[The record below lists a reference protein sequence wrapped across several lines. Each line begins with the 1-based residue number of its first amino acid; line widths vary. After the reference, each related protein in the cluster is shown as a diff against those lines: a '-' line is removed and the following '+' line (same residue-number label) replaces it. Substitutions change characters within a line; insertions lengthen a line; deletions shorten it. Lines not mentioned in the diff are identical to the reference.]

1 MNNNSSGD
9 QRFFIC
15 QYKEIYENNN
25 NLLTSIIQSRNHTLT
40 NENVNMLVNN
50 LINSNNEIMRNID
63 SLINLNTNANSNN
76 RQQHSARQQNNRQQ
90 NNRQS
95 NRNNGQSNLDRATE
109 FVVTNV
115 LRNFLEPIE
124 IYPTSAQIEA
134 ATRVARYGDIDSPL
148 NTSCPITLEN
158 FNENDRV
165 LIIRHCNHVF
175 SNSGLISW
183 FRSNCRCPVCR
194 YDIRDYV
201 SEYPNNITDM
211 SGNLNVSSS
220 ILPSPITNTERR
232 TITNTT
238 NTSNLLNDIFYIDIH
253 DNNTRNNPTV
263 TDLSG
268 NLLRL
273 FFRN

>member
-1 MNNNSSGD
+1 MNNNSSVD
-9 QRFFIC
+9 QRFFIS

-25 NLLTSIIQSRNHTLT
+25 KLLTSIIQSRNHSLS
-40 NENVNMLVNN
+40 NETVNLLVNN
-50 LINSNNEIMRNID
+50 LINSNNEIMRTID
-63 SLINLNTNANSNN
+63 NLLNLNTNANSNN
-76 RQQHSARQQNNRQQ
+76 RPQHSVRQQNNRQQ
-90 NNRQS
+90 TNRQGS
-95 NRNNGQSNLDRATE
+95 RNNGQSNLDRATE
-109 FVVTNV
+109 FVVTNI

-124 IYPTSAQIEA
+124 IYPTSAQIET
-134 ATRVARYGDIDSPL
+134 ATRVARYGDIVSPL

-158 FNENDRV
+158 FNEDDRV

-194 YDIRDYV
+194 YDIRNYV
-201 SEYPNNITDM
+201 SEYPNNTTDM

-232 TITNTT
+232 LITNSL
-238 NTSNLLNDIFYIDIH
+238 NTSNLLNDIFYINIP

-273 FFRN
+273 FFRD

>member
-1 MNNNSSGD
+1 MNNNSSVD
-9 QRFFIC
+9 QRFFIS

-63 SLINLNTNANSNN
+63 NLINLNTNANSNN

-95 NRNNGQSNLDRATE
+95 SRNNGQSNLDRATE
-109 FVVTNV
+109 FVVTNI

-124 IYPTSAQIEA
+124 IYPTSAQIET
-134 ATRVARYGDIDSPL
+134 ATRVARYGDIVSPL

-158 FNENDRV
+158 FNEDDRV

-194 YDIRDYV
+194 YDIRNYV
-201 SEYPNNITDM
+201 SEYPNNTTDM

-232 TITNTT
+232 LITNSL
-238 NTSNLLNDIFYIDIH
+238 NTSNLLNDIFYINIP

-273 FFRN
+273 FFRD

>member
-1 MNNNSSGD
+1 MNNNSSVD
-9 QRFFIC
+9 QRFFIS
-15 QYKEIYENNN
+15 QYKSIYENNN
-25 NLLTSIIQSRNHTLT
+25 NLLTSIIQARNHSLSNDTI
-40 NENVNMLVNN
+40 NVLVNN
-50 LINSNNEIMRNID
+50 LINSNNEIMRAID
-63 SLINLNTNANSNN
+63 NLLNLNTNANSNN
-76 RQQHSARQQNNRQQ
+76 RPQHSARQQNNRQQ

-95 NRNNGQSNLDRATE
+95 SRNNGQSNLDRATE

-232 TITNTT
+232 TITNSL
-238 NTSNLLNDIFYIDIH
+238 NTLNLLNDIFYIDIP
-253 DNNTRNNPTV
+253 DNNTRNNSNV

-273 FFRN
+273 FF

>member
-1 MNNNSSGD
+1 MNNNSSVD
-9 QRFFIC
+9 QRFFIS
-15 QYKEIYENNN
+15 QYKSIYENNN
-25 NLLTSIIQSRNHTLT
+25 NLLTSIIQARNHSLSNDTI
-40 NENVNMLVNN
+40 NVLVNN
-50 LINSNNEIMRNID
+50 LINSNNEIMRAID
-63 SLINLNTNANSNN
+63 NLLNLNTNANSNN
-76 RQQHSARQQNNRQQ
+76 RPQHSARQQNNRQQ

>member
-1 MNNNSSGD
+1 MNNNYSVD
-9 QRFFIC
+9 QRFFIS
-15 QYKEIYENNN
+15 QYKQIYENNN
-25 NLLTSIIQSRNHTLT
+25 NLLTSIIQARNHSLS
-40 NENVNMLVNN
+40 NETVNLLVNN
-50 LINSNNEIMRNID
+50 LINSNNEIMRTID
-63 SLINLNTNANSNN
+63 NLLNLNTNANSNN
-76 RQQHSARQQNNRQQ
+76 RPQHSVRQQNNRQQ
-90 NNRQS
+90 TNRQS
-95 NRNNGQSNLDRATE
+95 SRNNGQSNLDRATE
-109 FVVTNV
+109 FVVTNI

-134 ATRVARYGDIDSPL
+134 ATRVIRYGDIVSPL

-158 FNENDRV
+158 FNEDDRV

-194 YDIRDYV
+194 YDIRNYV
-201 SEYPNNITDM
+201 SEYPNNATDI

-232 TITNTT
+232 TITNT
-238 NTSNLLNDIFYIDIH
+238 SNLLNDIFYIDIP
-253 DNNTRNNPTV
+253 DNNTRNNTTV

>member
-1 MNNNSSGD
+1 MNNNSSVD
-9 QRFFIC
+9 QRFFIS
-15 QYKEIYENNN
+15 QYKSIYENNN
-25 NLLTSIIQSRNHTLT
+25 NLLTSIIQARNHSLSNDTI
-40 NENVNMLVNN
+40 NVLVNN
-50 LINSNNEIMRNID
+50 LINSNNEIMRAID
-63 SLINLNTNANSNN
+63 NLLNLNTNTNSNN
-76 RQQHSARQQNNRQQ
+76 RPQHSARQQNNRQQ

>member
-1 MNNNSSGD
+1 MNNNSSVD
-9 QRFFIC
+9 QRFFIS
-15 QYKEIYENNN
+15 QYKSIYENNN
-25 NLLTSIIQSRNHTLT
+25 NLLTSIIQARNHSLSNDTI
-40 NENVNMLVNN
+40 NVLVNN
-50 LINSNNEIMRNID
+50 LINSNNEIMRAID
-63 SLINLNTNANSNN
+63 NLLNLNTNANSNN
-76 RQQHSARQQNNRQQ
+76 RPQHSARQQNNRQQ

-201 SEYPNNITDM
+201 SEYPNNITDI
-211 SGNLNVSSS
+211 SGNSNVSSS
-220 ILPSPITNTERR
+220 ILPSPINNTERR
-232 TITNTT
+232 TITTAQ
-238 NTSNLLNDIFYIDIH
+238 NLLTDIFYIDIP
-253 DNNTRNNPTV
+253 DNNTRNNLNA

-268 NLLRL
+268 NLLR
-273 FFRN
+273 FFLRN